1 LKRIRKDIQKSLSA
15 DATVFFHQ
23 QGVINNWEY
32 DFQESTMHKRNL
44 SPRQMAIR
52 QEINAKVLAS
62 VRRRGLS

>member
-1 LKRIRKDIQKSLSA
+1 
-15 DATVFFHQ
+15 
-23 QGVINNWEY
+23 
-32 DFQESTMHKRNL
+32 MHKRNL